1 MTNEPGRKSR
11 RLLMRLSDMDVFDNK
26 LDATLRDICH
36 ILIWENESSQSDCG
50 EAGTFSPKVS
60 GGRALYDD
68 GPPNDPNGYF
78 RHPLTAAETAI
89 SSEAS
94 ALAYEYSKL
103 PALDASG
110 MKIGETNDYKD
121 IIRANQS
128 PEQTGVEESE
138 NESEYL
144 NLETKFLS
152 EDICEVN
159 DQVPPP
165 IDHVIEVCTV
175 TTPAPASQQPPK
187 RPKSTRSK
195 GKKSSG
201 RGKGPI
207 AVTVEPRS
215 ASVRTEESLENP
227 LMTNQRIKNGNS
239 TSAGNTSILYKNSP
253 IAEDC
258 RNFGEIEQCDTD
270 PLLNCCSSEKFE
282 EQKESTFKIKKA
294 LHEKLCKKPS
304 VQGTQEVLLNDSSVT
319 NSEPVSP
326 NGYSSDAV
334 AVLESN
340 ELHPLSVSTNSP
352 TESFSEEQTTMH
364 DSVAMSLGMPMACAA
379 STLTNTISPLDIS
392 MHHTHEQCYSGLMD
406 VRPNQLLAGQSE
418 QDLLQNNAIQHQ
430 TMRQNSYPVSTCQS
444 TYAGSGYI
452 YPITPPQMNHSPP
465 GNEMIERYLQQQQH
479 QYHQEPS
486 PSYGYY
492 GVNMKENYAMK
503 SPDSG
508 YQEPCLSPTDQ
519 LSIMYNHD
527 AGSYGEVTTT
537 SCQKVGKRRKSAPA
551 VYQKQLWSAC
561 EKMPSFGTV
570 IPKLPE
576 DTAGYKCI
584 LETPISSACR
594 RDEDRV
600 TYLNK
605 GQYYGLTIE
614 YTGEQLPPSG
624 MVKSVIMVVF
634 RDDKS
639 VEDEQKAWEF
649 WHSRQHS
656 HKQRVIDIDTKDSQ
670 GVQACNITE
679 VSYNAVSVRW
689 NPRDSPIKVNVAVHC
704 LSTDFSNQK
713 GVKGL
718 PLHVQIDTYEN
729 AREDPVHRGYCQIK
743 VFCDKGAER
752 KTRDEERRLKTRQT
766 PEGPNQAR
774 KRSHDN
780 HYHPPSER
788 SEFYSMQDTKS
799 MPFLFTPSADEDGI
813 KKAEKSPSRLS
824 ISGLDDDGNSSLNS
838 LGDSFDDVLC
848 PPFKRQRRDSYESF
862 QKVLLY
868 VREHHESVFTALMLR
883 TPTLHGLLK
892 AVEEKYNIP
901 VENIKITYKRS
912 KKGIIVKM
920 DDNIVRHYSH
930 ESTFII
936 EMNKI
941 GDSQDF
947 EIILTEI
954 EAVPSC

>member
-1 MTNEPGRKSR
+1 MS
-11 RLLMRLSDMDVFDNK
+11 
-26 LDATLRDICH
+26 
-36 ILIWENESSQSDCG
+36 SDCSSIKETLNDNHSG
-50 EAGTFSPKVS
+50 ENDNTQAESGGATDCSPKVS
-60 GGRALYDD
+60 GGRTLYDD

-89 SSEAS
+89 SCEAS

-121 IIRANQS
+121 IIRANAS
-128 PEQTGVEESE
+128 PENGEVEESE
-138 NESEYL
+138 NESEFFTIG
-144 NLETKFLS
+144 EKFLS
-152 EDICEVN
+152 QEIREV
-159 DQVPPP
+159 DEHPPP
-165 IDHVIEVCTV
+165 VDHVIEEVCKLEHHQV
-175 TTPAPASQQPPK
+175 SQNQK
-187 RPKSTRSK
+187 RPKSTRSR

-201 RGKGPI
+201 RSKGPI
-207 AVTVEPRS
+207 GGMEDPCS
-215 ASVRTEESLENP
+215 ASMKNGESVETP
-227 LMTNQRIKNGNS
+227 LITNQRIKNDKS
-239 TSAGNTSILYKNSP
+239 TSPGKNSALYKGSP

-258 RNFGEIEQCDTD
+258 RNFCEIEHCDND
-270 PLLNCCSSEKFE
+270 PLFNCCTNTEKLE
-282 EQKESTFKIKKA
+282 DQKESTNKIKKA
-294 LHEKLCKKPS
+294 LHDKLRKNQS
-304 VQGTQEVLLNDSSVT
+304 VQGNQDVLLNESPVTTSDSIS
-319 NSEPVSP
+319 S
-326 NGYSSDAV
+326 NGYSPGGV
-334 AVLESN
+334 PVLETC
-340 ELHPLSVSTNSP
+340 ELQPISVSTNSP
-352 TESFSEEQTTMH
+352 TGSYSEEQTTLQE
-364 DSVAMSLGMPMACAA
+364 SVAMSLGMPMACAA
-379 STLTNTISPLDIS
+379 TTHSNSISSLDIT
-392 MHHTHEQCYSGLMD
+392 MHHTPEQCYSGLVD
-406 VRPNQLLAGQSE
+406 IRPNQILAGQSE
-418 QDLLQNNAIQHQ
+418 QDLLHNNGIHHQ
-430 TMRQNSYPVSTCQS
+430 TIRQNSYPVSSCHS
-444 TYAGSGYI
+444 SNYNNNGYI
-452 YPITPPQMNHSPP
+452 YPITPPQMNHSPQN
-465 GNEMIERYLQQQQH
+465 NEIMERYLQQQQ
-479 QYHQEPS
+479 QQQQQQQPYHPEQS
-486 PSYGYY
+486 PSYGFY
-492 GVNMKENYAMK
+492 GVGMKDNYAMK

-519 LSIMYNHD
+519 MSIMYNQD
-527 AGSYGEVTTT
+527 TGSFGEVTTS
-537 SCQKVGKRRKSAPA
+537 SCQKVSKRRKSAPA
-551 VYQKQLWSAC
+551 VYQKPLWQTC
-561 EKMPSFGTV
+561 DKIPSFGTI
-570 IPKLPE
+570 IPKLPDDSAE
-576 DTAGYKCI
+576 YKCI

-614 YTGEQLPPSG
+614 YNGNEIPQCG

-679 VSYNAVSVRW
+679 VAYNAVALRW

-729 AREDPVHRGYCQIK
+729 PKESPVNRGYCQIK

-766 PEGPNQAR
+766 SEGHHHGR
-774 KRSHDN
+774 KRNEDQ
-780 HYHPPSER
+780 YHPPSER

-799 MPFLFTPSADEDGI
+799 VPFLYTPSVDEDGH
-813 KKAEKSPSRLS
+813 KRSEKSPSRLS
-824 ISGLDDDGNSSLNS
+824 LNGLDDDGNSSLNS
-838 LGDSFDDVLC
+838 LGDNFDDVMC
-848 PPFKRQRRDSYESF
+848 PPFKKQRLDSYDSY

-868 VREHHESVFTALMLR
+868 VRERHESVFTALMLR
-883 TPTLHGLLK
+883 QPTLHGFLQ
-892 AVEEKYNIP
+892 AVEEKYGIP
-901 VENIKITYKRS
+901 TCNVKITYKRS

-930 ESTFII
+930 ESTFTI

-941 GDSQDF
+941 GDSEDY

-954 EAVPSC
+954 DTVPTC

>member
-1 MTNEPGRKSR
+1 MSSDHSPGQ
-11 RLLMRLSDMDVFDNK
+11 
-26 LDATLRDICH
+26 ATLNSDH
-36 ILIWENESSQSDCG
+36 SGENESSPADIG
-50 EAGTFSPKVS
+50 ESETFSPKVS
-60 GGRALYDD
+60 GRRSLYDD

-94 ALAYEYSKL
+94 ALAYEYSRL
-103 PALDASG
+103 PALDSSG

-121 IIRANQS
+121 IIRASKS
-128 PEQTGVEESE
+128 PEQGAVDESE
-138 NESEYL
+138 NDNDFL
-144 NLETKFLS
+144 RLETKFLN
-152 EDICEVN
+152 EEITEV
-159 DQVPPP
+159 DEQLPPP
-165 IDHVIEVCTV
+165 IDHVIEVCTL
-175 TTPAPASQQPPK
+175 TACPNPK

-195 GKKSSG
+195 GKKSANRP
-201 RGKGPI
+201 RGPN
-207 AVTVEPRS
+207 AAPTELRS
-215 ASVRTEESLENP
+215 ASVRREETLETP
-227 LMTNQRIKNGNS
+227 LMTNQRSKNSKS
-239 TSAGNTSILYKNSP
+239 TSAGNTTILYKNSP

-258 RNFGEIEQCDTD
+258 RNFGELEQSDND

-304 VQGTQEVLLNDSSVT
+304 VQINQDSLLNDPPVTSSG
-319 NSEPVSP
+319 SASP
-326 NGYSSDAV
+326 DGYSPDP
-334 AVLESN
+334 VLETGD
-340 ELHPLSVSTNSP
+340 LHSLSVSTNSP
-352 TESFSEEQTTMH
+352 TESFSEEQTTLQ
-364 DSVAMSLGMPMACAA
+364 DSVVMSLGLPMSCAA
-379 STLTNTISPLDIS
+379 TTLTNSISPLDIT
-392 MHHTHEQCYSGLMD
+392 MHHAHEQCYPGLME
-406 VRPNQLLAGQSE
+406 VRPHQILAGQSE
-418 QDLLQNNAIQHQ
+418 QELLQSGGLHHQ
-430 TMRQNSYPVSTCQS
+430 PQGQASYPVSSCQS
-444 TYAGSGYI
+444 TNYASNGFI
-452 YPITPPQMNHSPP
+452 YPITPPQINHSPP
-465 GNEMIERYLQQQQH
+465 SNEIMERYLHQQHQQQQQ
-479 QYHQEPS
+479 QYHTEHS
-486 PSYGYY
+486 PSYSYY
-492 GVNMKENYAMK
+492 GVNIKENYAMK

-519 LSIMYNHD
+519 INMMYNQD
-527 AGSYGEVTTT
+527 AGSYGEITTT
-537 SCQKVGKRRKSAPA
+537 SCQKVCKRRKSAPA
-551 VYQKQLWSAC
+551 VYQKPLWSAC
-561 EKMPSFGTV
+561 EKIPSFGTV

-576 DTAGYKCI
+576 DSAGYKCI

-614 YTGEQLPPSG
+614 YTGDQLPPCG

-679 VSYNAVSVRW
+679 VAYNAVAVRW

-729 AREDPVHRGYCQIK
+729 SKENPIHRGYCQIK

-752 KTRDEERRLKTRQT
+752 KTRDEERRLKTRQ
-766 PEGPNQAR
+766 PSEGPAHGR

-799 MPFLFTPSADEDGI
+799 VPFLYTPSADEDGC
-813 KKAEKSPSRLS
+813 KKVETSPSRLS
-824 ISGLDDDGNSSLNS
+824 LSGLDDDGNSSLNS

-848 PPFKRQRRDSYESF
+848 PPFKRQRRDSYEPC
-862 QKVLLY
+862 QRVLLY
-868 VREHHESVFTALMLR
+868 VRERHETVFTALMLR
-883 TPTLHGLLK
+883 QPTLKGLLQ
-892 AVEEKYNIP
+892 AVEEKYNVP
-901 VENIKITYKRS
+901 VGNVKITYKRS

-936 EMNKI
+936 EINKI
-941 GDSQDF
+941 GDSQDY

-954 EAVPSC
+954 DAVPSC

>member
-1 MTNEPGRKSR
+1 MS
-11 RLLMRLSDMDVFDNK
+11 SDHSSAKEEWNNNH
-26 LDATLRDICH
+26 TG
-36 ILIWENESSQSDCG
+36 ENESTQSESG
-50 EAGTFSPKVS
+50 EVVEFSPKVL

-103 PALDASG
+103 PALDSSG

-121 IIRANQS
+121 ILRTNTS
-128 PEQTGVEESE
+128 SENGEVEESE
-138 NESEYL
+138 NESEFL
-144 NLETKFLS
+144 NLSIDGKFLING
-152 EDICEVN
+152 ENCDI
-159 DQVPPP
+159 DDRPPP
-165 IDHVIEVCTV
+165 IQHVIEVSTHTV
-175 TTPAPASQQPPK
+175 SQNEK
-187 RPKSTRSK
+187 RPKSTRSR
-195 GKKSSG
+195 GKKSSC
-201 RGKGPI
+201 RSKGPNSG
-207 AVTVEPRS
+207 AGENRS
-215 ASVRTEESLENP
+215 ASVRNDEPQETP
-227 LMTNQRIKNGNS
+227 LMTNQHSKNGKS
-239 TSAGNTSILYKNSP
+239 TSSGNTSVLYKGSH
-253 IAEDC
+253 IADDC
-258 RNFGEIEQCDTD
+258 RNFGEIEHSDND
-270 PLLNCCSSEKFE
+270 PLLNCCSTTEKFE
-282 EQKESTFKIKKA
+282 EQKESTNKIKKA
-294 LHEKLCKKPS
+294 LHEKLRKNQSNPDI
-304 VQGTQEVLLNDSSVT
+304 LLNEASATTPDSIS
-319 NSEPVSP
+319 
-326 NGYSSDAV
+326 GYSQDAV
-334 AVLESN
+334 AVLETT
-340 ELHPLSVSTNSP
+340 ELQPISVSTNSP
-352 TESFSEEQTTMH
+352 TGSYSEEQT
-364 DSVAMSLGMPMACAA
+364 DLQESVAMSLGMSMACAA
-379 STLTNTISPLDIS
+379 NTFSNSISPLDIA
-392 MHHTHEQCYSGLMD
+392 MHHPHEQCYPGLLD
-406 VRPNQLLAGQSE
+406 ATRPNQIIAGQSE
-418 QDLLQNNAIQHQ
+418 QGLLQNNGVHHQ
-430 TMRQNSYPVSTCQS
+430 TIRQNSYPVSSCQS
-444 TYAGSGYI
+444 SNYASNGYI

-465 GNEMIERYLQQQQH
+465 SNEMMERYLQQQQ
-479 QYHQEPS
+479 QYHPEQS

-492 GVNMKENYAMK
+492 NVSMKENYAMK

-519 LSIMYNHD
+519 INMMYNQD

-537 SCQKVGKRRKSAPA
+537 SCQKVSKRRKSAPA
-551 VYQKQLWSAC
+551 VYQKPLWPAC
-561 EKMPSFGTV
+561 EKIPSFGTV

-576 DTAGYKCI
+576 DSVGYKCI

-614 YTGEQLPPSG
+614 YNGDQLPQNG

-689 NPRDSPIKVNVAVHC
+689 NPRDSPIRVNVAVHC

-729 AREDPVHRGYCQIK
+729 SKESPVHRGYAQIK

-752 KTRDEERRLKTRQT
+752 KTRDEERRLKTRQNT
-766 PEGPNQAR
+766 EGHHHGR
-774 KRSHDN
+774 KRSNED

-788 SEFYSMQDTKS
+788 SEFYSMQDTKTV
-799 MPFLFTPSADEDGI
+799 PFYYTPAVDEDGN
-813 KKAEKSPSRLS
+813 KKSEKSPSRLS
-824 ISGLDDDGNSSLNS
+824 LNGMEDDGNSSLNS
-838 LGDSFDDVLC
+838 LGDSFDDIY
-848 PPFKRQRRDSYESF
+848 PPLKRQRRDSYESY

-868 VREHHESVFTALMLR
+868 VRERHESVFTALMLR
-883 TPTLHGLLK
+883 IPTLHGLLQ
-892 AVEEKYNIP
+892 AVEEKYGIP
-901 VENIKITYKRS
+901 TSNIKITYKRS

-941 GDSQDF
+941 SDSQDY

>member
-1 MTNEPGRKSR
+1 
-11 RLLMRLSDMDVFDNK
+11 
-26 LDATLRDICH
+26 
-36 ILIWENESSQSDCG
+36 
-50 EAGTFSPKVS
+50 
-60 GGRALYDD
+60 
-68 GPPNDPNGYF
+68 
-78 RHPLTAAETAI
+78 
-89 SSEAS
+89 
-94 ALAYEYSKL
+94 
-103 PALDASG
+103 
-110 MKIGETNDYKD
+110 
-121 IIRANQS
+121 
-128 PEQTGVEESE
+128 
-138 NESEYL
+138 
-144 NLETKFLS
+144 
-152 EDICEVN
+152 
-159 DQVPPP
+159 
-165 IDHVIEVCTV
+165 
-175 TTPAPASQQPPK
+175 
-187 RPKSTRSK
+187 
-195 GKKSSG
+195 
-201 RGKGPI
+201 
-207 AVTVEPRS
+207 
-215 ASVRTEESLENP
+215 
-227 LMTNQRIKNGNS
+227 
-239 TSAGNTSILYKNSP
+239 
-253 IAEDC
+253 
-258 RNFGEIEQCDTD
+258 
-270 PLLNCCSSEKFE
+270 
-282 EQKESTFKIKKA
+282 
-294 LHEKLCKKPS
+294 
-304 VQGTQEVLLNDSSVT
+304 
-319 NSEPVSP
+319 
-326 NGYSSDAV
+326 
-334 AVLESN
+334 
-340 ELHPLSVSTNSP
+340 
-352 TESFSEEQTTMH
+352 
-364 DSVAMSLGMPMACAA
+364 
-379 STLTNTISPLDIS
+379 
-392 MHHTHEQCYSGLMD
+392 
-406 VRPNQLLAGQSE
+406 
-418 QDLLQNNAIQHQ
+418 
-430 TMRQNSYPVSTCQS
+430 
-444 TYAGSGYI
+444 
-452 YPITPPQMNHSPP
+452 
-465 GNEMIERYLQQQQH
+465 
-479 QYHQEPS
+479 
-486 PSYGYY
+486 
-492 GVNMKENYAMK
+492 MK